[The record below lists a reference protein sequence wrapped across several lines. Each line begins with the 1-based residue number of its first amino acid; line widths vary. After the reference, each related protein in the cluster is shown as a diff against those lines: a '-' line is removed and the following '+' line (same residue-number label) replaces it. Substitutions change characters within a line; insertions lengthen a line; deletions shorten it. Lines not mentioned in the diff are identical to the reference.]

1 MPLVLLRPTDRLRGK
16 AAAFATAEKERD
28 DLDERNESFLSELPY
43 TNRGV
48 IRQREELSAL
58 IDWCQITIKDI
69 PLETVIQEVLRIPS
83 ELMKVTEYQKGIAGH
98 ELVAVFDN
106 IKVLKP
112 TGKVQ
117 YQGFQIL
124 MSGSGCRNYEN
135 FLQLNEETWFDF
147 LERVCRYK
155 VNFPRIDLA
164 IDDRKP
170 YLNIP
175 TLIQRTKEGL
185 LSSKMR
191 EIDFH
196 DSGELKEEVFQSKGG
211 SLYIGSTVS
220 NLRIVFYEK
229 GYEQS
234 KKYGTELDENW
245 NRYEL
250 RFKQETAVSVV
261 HELIKYQDV
270 AKLVMEVLNS
280 KVRFLEKPTDS
291 MTVRKRL
298 YPTYEA
304 WAELMRGIGKV
315 KLTMQPQKKSL
326 QKVWDWLETYVAP
339 SLKLFSELGKIEK
352 KDYIGDLIENGEMN
366 YTQKRLYDDY
376 IKAKYFSERGELHR
390 QGITEFKRGKRIP
403 RTWRNKDKGNIEKL

>member
-1 MPLVLLRPTDRLRGK
+1 
-16 AAAFATAEKERD
+16 
-28 DLDERNESFLSELPY
+28 
-43 TNRGV
+43 
-48 IRQREELSAL
+48 
-58 IDWCQITIKDI
+58 
-69 PLETVIQEVLRIPS
+69 
-83 ELMKVTEYQKGIAGH
+83 
-98 ELVAVFDN
+98 
-106 IKVLKP
+106 
-112 TGKVQ
+112 
-117 YQGFQIL
+117 
-124 MSGSGCRNYEN
+124 
-135 FLQLNEETWFDF
+135 
-147 LERVCRYK
+147 
-155 VNFPRIDLA
+155 
-164 IDDRKP
+164 
-170 YLNIP
+170 
-175 TLIQRTKEGL
+175 
-185 LSSKMR
+185 MR

-376 IKAKYFSERGELHR
+376 IKAKYFSERG
-390 QGITEFKRGKRIP
+390 
-403 RTWRNKDKGNIEKL
+403 